1 MVKNDCSNY
10 DLNKINF
17 KLTSPYIK
25 KEDKLLFLK
34 EFVNSDFKL
43 VFDFKTG
50 NTFIDLTEKKEDL
63 ETKFQGRIAHYLKT
77 NIISLG
83 NLSYENFNLTKKE
96 AQFKLIDYVQQIN
109 YQFNVF
115 VKSNELILNEITS
128 KLEQGLL
135 KYEELFKEPLKK
147 SSLQEKREEILNLS
161 HPNLY
166 NVHKNWKIQDH
177 TLGYVLQ
184 LEKNMSGI
192 NGFDVGLGKAQPL
205 SSMILTPFGWKKMK
219 DLKVGDEVFAYD
231 GTITKI
237 LNIFPQGIKDVY
249 EIQFNDGARAHSCK
263 DHLWFTQT
271 FSELEESKKLSKK
284 DSGIKTLLSG
294 SVKELKDLDLKD
306 RHVIPTVCPINFIQ
320 KNPLPV
326 NPYLLGL
333 VIGNLIKSQQSYLT
347 LNDFEREELHILEVL
362 ELDVENELKTCLD
375 LLNQQEELSIPEEY
389 LFASL
394 KNRELLA
401 QGLLDSNSYLK
412 QERRSIVFNSPNE
425 GLSFDIKELLLS
437 LGASCHIY
445 QYEDIYNKFNGND
458 YFHLMIKFPTQFK
471 INPFRKNLKNKIWKE
486 FGNVRALRTIT
497 NIEKIGE
504 EECQCIMID
513 HPSHLYI
520 TDGYVVTHNTS
531 TSLIAVQN
539 LHNKNIKN
547 KTLFVVPQSA
557 LSNFHKEALLGEPQS
572 KKSSVYVNGDD
583 CLFFLDRKNNN
594 VDNLF
599 VQAKS
604 DKYKKVFITYEDFY
618 RLKLKPETIEN
629 YINYLLVNDNIN
641 EDSKKYKLFIEK
653 LKKFMKSG
661 NGKTKE
667 ELYFEDFNF
676 DSIVIDEIHVY
687 KNSKEIFGNINAK
700 YLSIPPSS
708 SKGLDA
714 QIKCWYIRQYNKK
727 YSEKEDGVVGLTATP
742 LTNSPLEY
750 YALLSLVI
758 GEETLNALTGLSGVV
773 EFMQSTCEIET
784 EEDYS
789 VDGEERI
796 FEIFKGIKNLSILR
810 PILFKIIT
818 FLTHEDVKQKTVIP
832 NKIDFLLKPVM
843 DESQKNKILLYKKA
857 YKLCRMAL
865 YASEEEL
872 DVILSSQDWKNYV
885 IPVIKMFHE
894 KVDII
899 GSPFNFISKMEKLLL
914 DEDLDSQGLSF
925 YIENNSK
932 NLEKI
937 NQIISKF
944 NDKKIKEK
952 RIRPSKYTDLKDC
965 KSIIVSEEEYFEVLV
980 RAKILNNDSSF
991 NISNNL
997 EELKKIEDFSLSKGM
1012 ENKIHIFI
1020 DSLDYENQLI
1030 FFNLLIKEFSLNEIE
1045 LSCSPKMKLFVD
1057 KAIEENKHPRGK
1069 IKKENN
1075 ETEYLPYV
1083 KQIFFC
1089 DLIGVHLKLQILLSK
1104 YLNIPMEEIVVLTG
1118 QTNNDTESVLEI
1130 QNGFNSVENNKYKII
1145 IANEKAEVSINLQ
1158 NGTQAIHHLT
1168 YGWTPDAKHQR
1179 DGRAVRQFNFTENVN
1194 VYSSIMKNSF
1204 DVYKNKLVSNK
1215 ENWINK
1221 ILDKNG
1227 DDYVPISNFTKKQ
1240 YEEMIESL
1248 GEEDLENLTLKI
1260 EEEQRQKEI
1269 KTIINKQKNYLN
1281 FMVSDSF
1288 KILNKE
1294 EKNEDKKE
1302 NEDNLVSHYLLS
1314 KMEREEKFVDELS
1327 KEEKQKIKL
1336 ISEMFEQYY
1345 QYQQDLIRLEEK
1357 QKNQKS
1363 INNTSIDNNLLD
1375 KLQSTLI
1382 LKEKLITI
1390 INQYRNEMEDHFYID
1405 DNIYLLFKPT
1415 AYSQKKFEE
1424 ENVLLKQRS
1433 KIDLFIELILK
1444 HGKNFNPHRE
1454 IAVNYLNYFD
1464 LKPLLKNKI
1473 ILLNNIFDL
1482 LYKKTKE
1489 EYIYQHSL
1497 NPINSLPLSLLK
1509 YADKGE
1515 LYKFENEYFYKGC
1528 IINVNKNINQ
1538 SLYSN
1543 EINLKALPI
1552 SSYIKNKID
1561 RQEEVSEQEMA
1572 YFNYKEKNI
1581 KIFNSLPNF
1590 LKPDE
1595 YFLKA
1600 IKAFYQNIL
1609 NKRENGL
1616 LEKDF
1621 RILFT
1626 EDFCQ
1631 ILNKIQFNLFEI
1643 VNEHQSRNITT
1654 IFNIQDDQ
1662 YRFIS
1667 VNRIRDHHLK
1677 NIKEEFKKD
1686 LNLTFKVYYE
1696 EEIEI
1701 FELFNELIN
1710 LYNAYIACYR
1720 LGGVSKSRM
1729 DDLVKDIISQ
1739 PQHLQAL
1746 CFKNDF
1752 KYITQL
1758 NLNFLKTLLSEINK
1772 NELFKEEN
1780 FVIML
1785 TSKNLKSYDVY
1796 LNYDLR
1802 SLTNKPLSFVNIKK
1816 TNSDFDSKILKILEK
1831 KELQYKYDQHWVLHL
1846 ETAKVLFDKL
1856 SEKDKNEIKFI
1867 SLKTL
1872 SEVKF

>member
-1 MVKNDCSNY
+1 MVKNDFSSY

-115 VKSNELILNEITS
+115 VKSNELILNEITN
-128 KLEQGLL
+128 KLEKGLL

-177 TLGYVLQ
+177 TLSYVLQ

-231 GTITKI
+231 GTIVKI

-249 EIQFNDGARAHSCK
+249 EIQFNDGAKAHSCK

-294 SVKELKDLDLKD
+294 SVKELKDIDLED

-320 KNPLPV
+320 KTPLPV
-326 NPYLLGL
+326 HPYLLGL

-347 LNDFEREELHILEVL
+347 LNNFEREELHILEVL
-362 ELDVENELKTCLD
+362 ELDVENELKACLD
-375 LLNQQEELSIPEEY
+375 LLNQQDELSIPEEY

-557 LSNFHKEALLGEPQS
+557 LSNFHKEALLGDPQS

-594 VDNLF
+594 VDHLF

-604 DKYKKVFITYEDFY
+604 DKYKKIFITYEDFY

-629 YINYLLVNDNIN
+629 YINYLLVNDNVN

-661 NGKTKE
+661 NGKTKKD
-667 ELYFEDFNF
+667 LYFEDFNF

-758 GEETLNALTGLSGVV
+758 GEETLNALTGLSGMV

-784 EEDYS
+784 EEDFS
-789 VDGEERI
+789 VDGEERV

-818 FLTHEDVKQKTVIP
+818 FLTHEDVKQKTIIP
-832 NKIDFLLKPVM
+832 NKTDLLLKPIM
-843 DESQKNKILLYKKA
+843 NNSQKNKILLYKKA

-872 DVILSSQDWKNYV
+872 NIILSSSDWQNYV
-885 IPVIKMFHE
+885 IPVVKMFHE
-894 KVDII
+894 KIDVI

-937 NQIISKF
+937 NQIIDKY
-944 NDKKIKEK
+944 NNKKIKEK
-952 RIRPSKYTDLKDC
+952 RIRPSKYTEFKDC
-965 KSIIVSEEEYFEVLV
+965 TKIASEEEYFEVLV
-980 RAKILNNDSSF
+980 KAKILNSNSF
-991 NISNNL
+991 ENFYLPKEL
-997 EELKKIEDFSLSKGM
+997 EG
-1012 ENKIHIFI
+1012 KIHVFI
-1020 DSLDYENQLI
+1020 DTLDYENQLI
-1030 FFNLLIKEFSLNEIE
+1030 FFNLLIKEIE
-1045 LSCSPKMKLFVD
+1045 LDNIDLSCSPKMKLFID
-1057 KAIEENKHPRGK
+1057 KAIEENNQPRGK
-1069 IKKENN
+1069 IKRENSEIEN
-1075 ETEYLPYV
+1075 LPYV

-1104 YLNIPMEEIVVLTG
+1104 NLNIPIEEIIVLTG
-1118 QTNNDTESVLEI
+1118 QTNNDTETVLEI
-1130 QNGFNSVENNKYKII
+1130 QNGFNSVEDNKYKII

-1194 VYSSIMKNSF
+1194 VYSSIMENSF

-1248 GEEDLENLTLKI
+1248 GEEDLESLTLKI

-1294 EKNEDKKE
+1294 EKNDSIKE
-1302 NEDNLVSHYLLS
+1302 NEDNLISHYLLS
-1314 KMEREEKFVDELS
+1314 KMEREDKFVDELS
-1327 KEEKQKIKL
+1327 KEEKQKVKL

-1345 QYQQDLIRLEEK
+1345 QYQQDLIKLEE
-1357 QKNQKS
+1357 KNQKS
-1363 INNTSIDNNLLD
+1363 INNYSIENCDLLD
-1375 KLQSTLI
+1375 KKIQSTLT

-1390 INQYRNEMEDHFYID
+1390 IDQYKNEMEDHFYID

-1424 ENVLLKQRS
+1424 ENILLRQRS

-1454 IAVNYLNYFD
+1454 IAINYLNYFD
-1464 LKPLLKNKI
+1464 LKPLLKNKML
-1473 ILLNNIFDL
+1473 LLNNIFDL

-1497 NPINSLPLSLLK
+1497 NPVNSLPLSLLK
-1509 YADKGE
+1509 YADRGE

-1538 SLYSN
+1538 SLYSSN
-1543 EINLKALPI
+1543 EINIKAMSI
-1552 SSYIKNKID
+1552 SSYIKNKINK
-1561 RQEEVSEQEMA
+1561 QEEISEQEMA
-1572 YFNYKEKNI
+1572 YLNYEDKNI
-1581 KIFNSLPNF
+1581 KTFKSLPDF

-1609 NKRENGL
+1609 NKRKNGL

-1621 RILFT
+1621 RVLFT

-1631 ILNKIQFNLFEI
+1631 ILNKIKFSLFEV

-1654 IFNIQDDQ
+1654 VFNIQDDQ

-1677 NIKEEFKKD
+1677 NLKEEFKKD
-1686 LNLTFKVYYE
+1686 VNLTFKVYYE

-1746 CFKNDF
+1746 CFKNNF

-1758 NLNFLKTLLSEINK
+1758 NLNFIKTLFNEINK

-1816 TNSDFDSKILKILEK
+1816 ANSDFDFKILKILEK

-1846 ETAKVLFDKL
+1846 ETAKILFDKL
-1856 SEKDKNEIKFI
+1856 SEKDKNEIRFI